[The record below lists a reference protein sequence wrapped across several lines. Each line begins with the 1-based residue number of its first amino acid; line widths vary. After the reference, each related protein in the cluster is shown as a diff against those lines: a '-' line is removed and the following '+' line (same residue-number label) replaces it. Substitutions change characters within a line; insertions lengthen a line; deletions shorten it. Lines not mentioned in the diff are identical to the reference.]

1 VSYDWLVIG
10 GGASGLTA
18 ATLLA
23 QEGHRVALV
32 EKNPCLAPLLRG
44 FRRGD
49 FHFDTGFHYTGGLG
63 RGEILDLFFRCL
75 GLSERLRTTPF
86 DLTGFDRVREPG
98 QAEFAFPVGEERLE
112 ERLCQ
117 EFPGQERAIS
127 GYLAEVRRAC
137 AVHPYLDLEAPLA
150 GSGAFFGLEG
160 TSLREMLSRWT
171 DHPRL
176 QRLFA
181 VHTLLYGVPPEEAP
195 FSLHA
200 SVVGPYYQSVHG
212 LVGGGLALAEA
223 FTARLT
229 ELGVDIFLGRGAQ
242 ELLFTPA
249 GTLRGALLEDGTIV
263 KTRGCVATLHPA
275 LLPGMVPE
283 GVFRPIY
290 RRRLLALEDSLPAF
304 TLYGVCRK
312 ANSLLHGRNIFLL
325 GNLENGLDDTIY
337 LTAADNGPA
346 SGSGLVAIVPVP
358 PGATDRWKDSVTGRR
373 PPEYE
378 AYKAEQAAHLVRRIE
393 EGCPEL
399 GGIKVTATATAL
411 TMRDYLHTPRGGLY
425 GVRHRLGQYNP
436 QRRTRVANL
445 LLAGQGVAAPG
456 VLGAVLSGFLA
467 CGDVIGHERLRER
480 VKACR

>member
-1 VSYDWLVIG
+1 MSYDWLVIG

-18 ATLLA
+18 AVLLA
-23 QEGHRVALV
+23 QEGRRVALV
-32 EKNPCLAPLLRG
+32 EKSPRLAPLLRG
-44 FRRGD
+44 FRRGN
-49 FHFDTGFHYTGGLG
+49 FHFDTGFHYSGGLG
-63 RGEILDLFFRCL
+63 QGEILDLFFRHL
-75 GLSERLRTTPF
+75 GVSERLRTTPF

-112 ERLCQ
+112 ERLCR
-117 EFPGQERAIS
+117 EFPGQEKAVS

-137 AVHPYLDLEAPLA
+137 AVHPYLDLDAPLA
-150 GSGAFFGLEG
+150 GSGALFGLDG
-160 TSLREMLSRWT
+160 TSLRKMLSRWT
-171 DHPRL
+171 DLPRL
-176 QRLFA
+176 RRLLA

-195 FSLHA
+195 FRLHA

-223 FTARLT
+223 FTARLA
-229 ELGVDIFLGRGAQ
+229 ELGVDIFLGRGVR

-249 GTLRGALLEDGTIV
+249 GTLRGARLEDETV
-263 KTRGCVATLHPA
+263 VETRGCVATLHPTLLPA
-275 LLPGMVPE
+275 LLPE

-312 ANSLLHGRNIFLL
+312 PNDLLRGRNIFLL
-325 GNLENGLDDTIY
+325 GPLKKGLEDSIY
-337 LTAADNGPA
+337 LTAADNGPG
-346 SGSGLVAIVPVP
+346 SGSGLIAIAPVP
-358 PGATDRWKDSVTGRR
+358 SGAVERWKDSVAGRR
-373 PPEYE
+373 PAGYE
-378 AYKAEQAAHLVRRIE
+378 AYKAEQAAQLVRRIE

-399 GGIKVTATATAL
+399 GGIEVMATATAL
-411 TMRDYLHTPRGGLY
+411 TMRDYLHTPKGGLY

-436 QRRTRVANL
+436 QPRTRVANL

-456 VLGAVLSGFLA
+456 VLGAVLSGFLT
-467 CGDVIGHERLRER
+467 CGEVIGHERLRER